1 MKKSMCEDC
10 QYFVQHYSIS
20 EGKVFPI
27 HCAHC
32 LKRTGKLRFSCTHTK
47 CEMFEPRATDYQKA
61 QNKEIID
68 TLDNIREQIYN
79 LKSSIQK
86 DA

>member
-1 MKKSMCEDC
+1 MRTSICEDC
-10 QYFVQHYSIS
+10 RYFVQHYSIS
-20 EGKVFPI
+20 AGKVSPI

-47 CEMFEPRATDYQKA
+47 CEMFEPRVTDQQKA
-61 QNKEIID
+61 QNKKIVD
-68 TLDNIREQIYN
+68 ALDNIKEQIYDIEC
-79 LKSSIQK
+79 SIQK